1 MSIEVITNNYFESA
15 LDFGI
20 DTTDQSVHH
29 VDNTV
34 VEQNIIANPFYVGF
48 DGGSL
53 SKEERKVMY
62 NYNNVIVL
70 LNNNLSQEFIE
81 LFFQRTINTETL
93 KEFPLNSVE
102 YKRVSI
108 NILKN
113 QQFYVK
119 TNIVSDKHMN
129 MLFPYNKFN
138 PEELVFSMFELD
150 ISNAI
155 EYLKMYTEETSITH
169 IKLPLQLV
177 KTYNK
182 HNLEQVSKN
191 ISRMFFDL
199 KDNDF
204 WTKQNSCKL
213 NITNM
218 FTVRDFQS
226 RTGNNN
232 FVLLAQSP
240 DREKQATIDGDSKSY
255 SSTHNK
261 FEQFCDISTI
271 LKDNKNKSR
280 TFYATIPDEQIT
292 NKDVLDIIKSIDSE
306 KSLYELTN
314 NMLISK
320 EYCHYIFSKDI
331 LENINKLINKYPGIY
346 KYTFGYAMLT
356 LYLEECLFLTKSTK
370 NSRYVFDINTA
381 NKLPTFPFLSQDLK
395 LNPYVSV
402 LIHNDN
408 LDMKLN
414 ACGVKC
420 IENYDGYGVCN
431 LETFKKR
438 MNIFIS
444 GDATKDVFA
453 NVNMKDYG
461 VSGSIIAACLQ
472 KRNPLYDAYIHEYKD
487 ENIAFK
493 NFIENYYG
501 NSDIDIMCNTN
512 SYTEYIAKAYELY
525 QKLIQNISP
534 DAITSTLS
542 KDNKYSYDTVRTV
555 GITLTDEFFKE
566 TLEDFNKR
574 YATNWTINDYTAN
587 AKDIRVRM
595 YLHSKYYNFK
605 NTTNEQLYRNGFDE
619 TIEFLNVFMQPLT
632 IDQLTIYY
640 TKDENYKFNIKKDT
654 DFIFYI
660 NDFRKEENKVKDV
673 YNKPIMK
680 IGESIRFKLNFPTI
694 NKTFEVFKAVNND
707 FFSTVARF
715 HLPCVRAYYTD
726 NNVYIL
732 PSCIGAMMTGVNI
745 DYKYF
750 AGIRDPYQIVTK
762 YMKRG
767 FGVILNKDELKQL
780 EEHIKNNNLSM
791 EYLGPKE
798 VYSNIFTQF
807 ENKKNYTY
815 IDMYEQIK
823 THYNKFNKT
832 IDITQFN
839 TISNNGNINMC
850 IKSFIDFYYETCK

>member
-1 MSIEVITNNYFESA
+1 MSIEVITNNYFESP

-20 DTTDQSVHH
+20 DITDQSVHH

-70 LNNNLSQEFIE
+70 LNNNLSPEFIE
-81 LFFQRTINTETL
+81 LFFKRTINTETL
-93 KEFPLNSVE
+93 EQFPQNSVQ

-119 TNIVSDKHMN
+119 TNIVSDKHMSL
-129 MLFPYNKFN
+129 LFAKDKFN

-155 EYLKMYTEETSITH
+155 EYLKMYTEETTITH
-169 IKLPLQLV
+169 IKLPLQLA

-191 ISRMFFDL
+191 ISRMFFNL

-232 FVLLAQSP
+232 LVLLAQSP
-240 DREKQATIDGDSKSY
+240 DREKQATVDGDSKSY
-255 SSTHNK
+255 SSTRNK

-271 LKDNKNKSR
+271 LKDNKKSR
-280 TFYATIPDEQIT
+280 TFYATIPDTQIT
-292 NKDVLDIIKSIDSE
+292 NKDILDIIKSTNSE

-320 EYCHYIFSKDI
+320 EYCHYIFSKDV
-331 LENINKLINKYPGIY
+331 LENINKLINKYPGIF

-370 NSRYVFDINTA
+370 NSRFVFDINTA
-381 NKLPTFPFLSQDLK
+381 NKLPTFPFLSHDLK

-408 LDMKLN
+408 LDMKTN
-414 ACGVKC
+414 ACGIKC
-420 IENYDGYGVCN
+420 IENYDGYGVCD

-444 GDATKDVFA
+444 GDITKDVFA

-472 KRNPLYDAYIHEYKD
+472 KRNPLYDAYINEYKD

-493 NFIENYYG
+493 HFIDNYYG

-512 SYTEYIAKAYELY
+512 SYTEYIMKSYELY
-525 QKLIQNISP
+525 KKLIENISP

-542 KDNKYSYDTVRTV
+542 KDKKYSYDTVRTV
-555 GITLTDEFFKE
+555 GITLSDEFFKE
-566 TLEDFNKR
+566 TLEDFNIR
-574 YATNWTINDYTAN
+574 YGTTWTLTEYMNSG
-587 AKDIRVRM
+587 KDMRVRM

-605 NTTNEQLYRNGFDE
+605 MMSNEQLYRSGRDTTN
-619 TIEFLNVFMQPLT
+619 EFLNLFMQPLT

-640 TKDENYKFNIKKDT
+640 TTDETYKFEIKKDT

-660 NDFRKEENKVKDV
+660 NDFRKENNKVKENE
-673 YNKPIMK
+673 NKPIIK
-680 IGESIRFKLNFPTI
+680 IGESIRFKMNFPTI
-694 NKTFEVFKAVNND
+694 NKTFEVFKSTNND

-732 PSCIGAMMTGVNI
+732 PSCVGAMMTNMNI

-780 EEHIKNNNLSM
+780 EEHVKKNNLSM
-791 EYLGPKE
+791 EYIGPKE
-798 VYSNIFTQF
+798 VYSNMFTQF
-807 ENKKNYTY
+807 ENKKEYKYIETY
-815 IDMYEQIK
+815 DSIK
-823 THYNKFNKT
+823 KYYNQFNKT

-850 IKSFIDFYYETCK
+850 IKSFIDFYYETSK

>member
-1 MSIEVITNNYFESA
+1 MSIEVITNNYFDSP

-20 DTTDQSVHH
+20 ETNDQSIHY

-34 VEQNIIANPFYVGF
+34 IDQNMIPNPYYVGF

-53 SKEERKVMY
+53 SKQERKKMY

-81 LFFQRTINTETL
+81 QFFQRTINTQTL
-93 KEFPLNSVE
+93 KQFPLNSVQ
-102 YKRVSI
+102 YKRISL

-113 QQFYVK
+113 KQFYVK

-129 MLFPYNKFN
+129 MLFPDDIFN
-138 PEELVFSMFELD
+138 PEELVFSIFELD
-150 ISNAI
+150 ISNAC
-155 EYLKMYTEETSITH
+155 EYLKMYTEETSITQ

-182 HNLEQVSKN
+182 YNLEQISKN
-191 ISRMFFDL
+191 VSRMFFDL
-199 KDNDF
+199 KDNDY
-204 WTKQNSCKL
+204 WTKQKSCKL

-226 RTGNNN
+226 KTGNNN
-232 FVLLAQSP
+232 FILLAQSP
-240 DREKQATIDGDSKSY
+240 EREKQATIDGDSKSY
-255 SSTHNK
+255 SSTRNK
-261 FEQFCDISTI
+261 FESFCDISTI
-271 LKDNKNKSR
+271 LKDNKDKSR
-280 TFYATIPDEQIT
+280 TFYATIPDTQIT
-292 NKDVLDIIKSIDSE
+292 NKDVFDIIKSTNTE

-331 LENINKLINKYPGIY
+331 IEHINKLINKYPGIY
-346 KYTFGYAMLT
+346 KYTIGYAMLT
-356 LYLEECLFLTKSTK
+356 LYLEECLFLTKTTK
-370 NSRYVFDINTA
+370 DNRFVFDINTA

-395 LNPYVSV
+395 LNPYVSI

-408 LDMKLN
+408 LDMKTN
-414 ACGVKC
+414 ACNIKC
-420 IENYDGYGVCN
+420 IENYDGYGVCD

-444 GDATKDVFA
+444 GDVTKDVFA

-472 KRNPLYDAYIHEYKD
+472 KRNPLYDAYINEFKD
-487 ENIAFK
+487 ENVAFK
-493 NFIENYYG
+493 NFIDNYYG
-501 NSDIDIMCNTN
+501 NSDIDIMCSVN
-512 SYTEYIAKAYELY
+512 SYTEYIVKAYELY
-525 QKLIQNISP
+525 KKLIQNISP
-534 DAITSTLS
+534 DKIE
-542 KDNKYSYDTVRTV
+542 YSFDTVRTV

-574 YATNWTINDYTAN
+574 YGTSWTLEEYMTN
-587 AKDIRVRM
+587 AKDIRIRM

-605 NTTNEQLYRNGFDE
+605 SITNEQLYRNGFDV
-619 TIEFLNVFMQPLT
+619 TNEFINVFMLPLS
-632 IDQLTIYY
+632 IDQITIYY
-640 TKDENYKFNIKKDT
+640 TKDENYNFNIKKDT

-660 NDFRKEENKVKDV
+660 NDFRKEENKIKDV
-673 YNKPIMK
+673 YNKAIMK
-680 IGESIRFKLNFPTI
+680 IGESIRFKLNFPTL
-694 NKTFEVFKAVNND
+694 NKTFEVFKSVNND

-732 PSCIGAMMTGVNI
+732 PSCIGAMMTNMNI

-750 AGIRDPYQIVTK
+750 AGIRDPYQIVIK

-780 EEHIKNNNLSM
+780 EEYIKKNNLSM
-791 EYLGPKE
+791 DYFGPKE
-798 VYSNIFTQF
+798 VYSNMFTQF
-807 ENKKNYTY
+807 ENKKQYTY
-815 IDMYEQIK
+815 IDTYDNIK
-823 THYNKFNKT
+823 KYYNQFNNK

-839 TISNNGNINMC
+839 TISNNGNINIC
-850 IKSFIDFYYETCK
+850 IKSFIDFYYETSK

>member
-1 MSIEVITNNYFESA
+1 MSIEVITNNYFESH
-15 LDFGI
+15 LDFGV
-20 DTTDQSVHH
+20 DTTDQSVHY

-34 VEQNIIANPFYVGF
+34 IDQNMIPNPFYVGF
-48 DGGSL
+48 QGGNL
-53 SKEERKVMY
+53 SKQERKVMY
-62 NYNNVIVL
+62 TYNNVIVL
-70 LNNNLSQEFIE
+70 LNNNMSTEFIE
-81 LFFQRTINTETL
+81 QFFQRTINTNTL
-93 KEFPLNSVE
+93 KQFPQNSVK
-102 YKRVSI
+102 YKRVSL

-113 QQFYVK
+113 QQFYFK
-119 TNIVSDKHMN
+119 TNIVTDKHMN
-129 MLFPYNKFN
+129 ILFPDETFN
-138 PEELVFSMFELD
+138 PEELVFSMFQLD
-150 ISNAI
+150 MSNAI

-169 IKLPLQLV
+169 IKLPLQLA

-182 HNLEQVSKN
+182 RNLEQVSKN

-232 FVLLAQSP
+232 FVLLSQSP
-240 DREKQATIDGDSKSY
+240 DREKQATVDGDSKSY
-255 SSTHNK
+255 SSTRNK

-271 LKDNKNKSR
+271 LKDNKNNSR
-280 TFYATIPDEQIT
+280 TFYATMPDTEVT
-292 NKDVLDIIKSIDSE
+292 DKDVLEIIKSTDSE

-320 EYCHYIFSKDI
+320 EYCHNIFSKDV
-331 LENINKLINKYPGIY
+331 LEYISKVVNKYPGIY

-370 NSRYVFDINTA
+370 NSRFVFDINTA
-381 NKLPTFPFLSQDLK
+381 NKLPTFPFLAQDLK

-402 LIHNDN
+402 LIHNEN
-408 LDMKLN
+408 LDMKSN
-414 ACGVKC
+414 ACGLKY
-420 IENYDGYGVCN
+420 IDNYDGYGVCD

-444 GDATKDVFA
+444 RDVTKDVFA
-453 NVNMKDYG
+453 NVNMKEYG

-472 KRNPLYDAYIHEYKD
+472 KRNPLYDAYIHEFKD
-487 ENIAFK
+487 ENIAFE
-493 NFIENYYG
+493 NFIDDYYG
-501 NSDIDIMCNTN
+501 NSDIDVMCNIQ
-512 SYTEYIAKAYELY
+512 SYTEYIMKSYELY
-525 QKLIQNISP
+525 KTLIQNIAP
-534 DAITSTLS
+534 NANPNDKT
-542 KDNKYSYDTVRTV
+542 YSYDTVRTV

-566 TLEDFNKR
+566 TLDDFNMR
-574 YATNWTINDYTAN
+574 YGTNWTLEEYMDNG
-587 AKDIRVRM
+587 KDARVRL

-605 NTTNEQLYRNGFDE
+605 IISNEQLYRSGRDTTN
-619 TIEFLNVFMQPLT
+619 EFLNVFMQPLT

-640 TKDENYKFNIKKDT
+640 TKDDSYKFEVKKDT

-660 NDFRKEENKVKDV
+660 NDFRKENNKVKELQ
-673 YNKPIMK
+673 NKPIMK
-680 IGESIRFKLNFPTI
+680 IGESIRFKLNFKTI
-694 NKTFEVFKAVNND
+694 NKTFEVFKSVNND

-732 PSCIGAMMTGVNI
+732 PSCIGAMMTNMNI

-750 AGIRDPYQIVTK
+750 AGIRDPYQIVIK

-780 EEHIKNNNLSM
+780 EEHIKKNNLSM
-791 EYLGPKE
+791 EYFGPKE
-798 VYSNIFTQF
+798 VYTNMFIQLQ
-807 ENKKNYTY
+807 NKKEYKY
-815 IDMYEQIK
+815 IDTYEEIK
-823 THYNKFNKT
+823 KHYNKFNKS

-839 TISNNGNINMC
+839 TISNNGNINTC
-850 IKSFIDFYYETCK
+850 IKSFIEFYYQTIKN

>member
-1 MSIEVITNNYFESA
+1 MSIEVITNNYFESS
-15 LDFGI
+15 LDFGV
-20 DTTDQSVHH
+20 DTTDQSVHY

-34 VEQNIIANPFYVGF
+34 IESNMIPNPFYVGF
-48 DGGSL
+48 NGGGL
-53 SKEERKVMY
+53 NKLERKVMY
-62 NYNNVIVL
+62 TYNNVIVL
-70 LNNNLSQEFIE
+70 LNNNLTQEFIE
-81 LFFQRTINTETL
+81 QFFQRTINTETL
-93 KEFPLNSVE
+93 KQFPQNSVQ
-102 YKRVSI
+102 YKRISL

-113 QQFYVK
+113 QQFYNK
-119 TNIVSDKHMN
+119 TNIITDKHMSL
-129 MLFPYNKFN
+129 LFPSDIFN
-138 PEELVFSMFELD
+138 PEELVFSMFELE
-150 ISNAI
+150 ISNAL
-155 EYLKMYTEETSITH
+155 EYLKMYTESTEITH
-169 IKLPLQLV
+169 IKLPLQLAKV
-177 KTYNK
+177 YNK
-182 HNLEQVSKN
+182 HSLEQVSKN

-204 WTKQNSCKL
+204 WTKQNNCKL

-255 SSTHNK
+255 SSTRNK
-261 FEQFCDISTI
+261 FEQFCDISSI
-271 LKDNKNKSR
+271 LKDNKNKTR
-280 TFYATIPDEQIT
+280 TFYATIPDTQIT
-292 NKDVLDIIKSIDSE
+292 DNDVLEVIKSTDSE

-320 EYCHYIFSKDI
+320 EYCHNVFTKDVLEYISKI
-331 LENINKLINKYPGIY
+331 VTKYPGIY

-381 NKLPTFPFLSQDLK
+381 NKLPVFPFLAQDLK

-414 ACGVKC
+414 ACGIKY
-420 IENYDGYGVCN
+420 IDKYDGYGVCD

-444 GDATKDVFA
+444 GDYTKNVFE

-472 KRNPLYDAYIHEYKD
+472 KRNPLYDAYIHEFKD
-487 ENIAFK
+487 EHVAFK
-493 NFIENYYG
+493 NFIDNYYG
-501 NSDIDIMCNTN
+501 NSDIDIMCNVQ
-512 SYTEYIAKAYELY
+512 SYSEYIIKSNELY
-525 QKLIQNISP
+525 KTLIQNISP
-534 DAITSTLS
+534 NDTATDKT
-542 KDNKYSYDTVRTV
+542 YSYDTVRTV
-555 GITLTDEFFKE
+555 GVTLTNEFFKE
-566 TLEDFNKR
+566 TLQDFNKR
-574 YATNWTINDYTAN
+574 YGTTWNLDEYITN
-587 AKDIRVRM
+587 AKDMRVRM

-605 NTTNEQLYRNGFDE
+605 MISNEQLYRTSSN
-619 TIEFLNVFMQPLT
+619 TSNEFLNVFMQPLT

-640 TKDENYKFNIKKDT
+640 TKDEDYNFQVKKDT
-654 DFIFYI
+654 DFIFYT
-660 NDFRKEENKVKDV
+660 NDFRKEENKVKEFQ
-673 YNKPIMK
+673 NKPIMK
-680 IGESIRFKLNFPTI
+680 IGESIRFKLNFPKI
-694 NKTFEVFKAVNND
+694 NKTFEVFKTVNND

-726 NNVYIL
+726 NNIYIL
-732 PSCIGAMMTGVNI
+732 PSCIGAMMTGMNI

-750 AGIRDPYQIVTK
+750 AGIRDPYQIVIK

-780 EEHIKNNNLSM
+780 EEHIKKNNLSM
-791 EYLGPKE
+791 DYFGPKE
-798 VYSNIFTQF
+798 VYSNMFTNF
-807 ENKKNYTY
+807 ENKKEYKYVETY
-815 IDMYEQIK
+815 DDIK
-823 THYNKFNKT
+823 KYYNQSNKT

-839 TISNNGNINMC
+839 TISNNGNINTC
-850 IKSFIDFYYETCK
+850 IKSFIDFYYETIKN